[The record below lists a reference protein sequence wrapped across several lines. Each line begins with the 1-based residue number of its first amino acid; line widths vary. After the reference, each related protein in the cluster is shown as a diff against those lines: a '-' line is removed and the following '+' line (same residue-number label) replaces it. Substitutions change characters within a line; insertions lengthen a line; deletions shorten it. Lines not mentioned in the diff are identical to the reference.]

1 MGTTPPGGVT
11 ESQSVKR
18 VLMIAY
24 HYPPCFGS
32 SGVHRTLKFS
42 RHLPG
47 SGWEPIVLTAH
58 PRAYPEASDGQVQDI
73 PEGTRVKRAFALD
86 TARHLSVGGRYPRRL
101 ALPDRWASWWLG
113 AVPAGLGLIRRYRPA
128 VLWSTYPIATA
139 HCIALTLH
147 RLTRLPWIADFRD
160 PMVEERHP
168 AHSVTRDAYLRI
180 EETTVARATRLTVT
194 AESTRTMYLARY
206 PALSPQGCVV
216 IPNGYDEDD
225 FTGLDALAP
234 ARPIGSRPVTLIHA
248 GIIYPEARDP
258 SVVFRALSTLK
269 ASGRLTA
276 SMLRIHLRDPG
287 FEDRYCSLLSELKLD
302 DIVDMLPA
310 LPYRDALREC
320 AAADGLLL
328 LQGPSCNHQ
337 IPAKTYEYL
346 RLRRPILALTS
357 HEGDTARL
365 LRDTGGATI
374 VDLMDE
380 EALREAIPKF
390 LTSLR
395 EGTHPRP
402 SSDKVGSYERRH
414 QGRALAACFDDVGR
428 GPFQ

>member
-1 MGTTPPGGVT
+1 
-11 ESQSVKR
+11 
-18 VLMIAY
+18 MIAY

-42 RHLPG
+42 RYLPG

-73 PEGTRVKRAFALD
+73 PERIRVKRAFALD
-86 TARHLSVGGRYPRRL
+86 AARHLSVGGRYPRRL

-113 AVPAGLGLIRRYRPA
+113 AVPAGLALIRRYRPA

-139 HCIALTLH
+139 HSIALTLH
-147 RLTRLPWIADFRD
+147 RLTRLPWIADLRD
-160 PMVEERHP
+160 PMVDEGHP
-168 AHSVTRDAYLRI
+168 SDSVTRDAYLRI
-180 EETTVARATRLTVT
+180 EEAAVASAARLTVT
-194 AESTRTMYLARY
+194 TESTRTMYLTRY
-206 PALSPQGCVV
+206 PTLSPHRCVL
-216 IPNGYDEDD
+216 ISNGYDEDD
-225 FTGLDALAP
+225 FAGLDGSAP
-234 ARPIGSRPVTLIHA
+234 ARRIGSGPVTLIHA

-258 SVVFRALSTLK
+258 SVFFRALSTLK
-269 ASGRLTA
+269 ASGLLTA
-276 SMLRIHLRDPG
+276 STLRVQLRDPG
-287 FEDRYCSLLSELKLD
+287 FESRYRSLLSELRLD
-302 DIVDMLPA
+302 DIVDLLPSLA
-310 LPYRDALREC
+310 YRDALREC

-357 HEGDTARL
+357 HEGDTATL

-380 EALREAIPKF
+380 EAVREAIPKF

-402 SSDKVGSYERRH
+402 ASERVSSYERRH
-414 QGRALAACFDDVGR
+414 QARELAACFEDVGR
-428 GPFQ
+428 ERTQ